1 MDLFFKNYQKN
12 LYCASPFLEAK
23 AGAKIKQIFDIT
35 KYFGNYFQKT
45 FLRTLLLL
53 SDQFSYLIAG
63 AKVTIKSEFAR
74 LLLNIFQNYYDF
86 LIIHNYTYIYIYKG
100 KLTTEGDFREK

>member
-12 LYCASPFLEAK
+12 LYYASPFLETK

-53 SDQFSYLIAG
+53 SDRFSYLIAG
-63 AKVTIKSEFAR
+63 AKVTIKSEFAS

-86 LIIHNYTYIYIYKG
+86 LIIRNYTYIYIYKG
-100 KLTTEGDFREK
+100 ELTTEGDFRVK

>member
-1 MDLFFKNYQKN
+1 M
-12 LYCASPFLEAK
+12 
-23 AGAKIKQIFDIT
+23 
-35 KYFGNYFQKT
+35 
-45 FLRTLLLL
+45 L

-86 LIIHNYTYIYIYKG
+86 LIMGGYTYINIYKG
-100 KLTTEGDFREK
+100 ELTTEGDFRVK